1 MVQSREHIAFENR
14 YYKSEW
20 KEWVPGYEGKVRY
33 KDGTFALNEDGSRTV
48 YDGSTMLMGFVRPDG
63 TLVSDYPEGEQEYSL
78 TFLRAAA
85 EVEV

>member
-63 TLVSDYPEGEQEYSL
+63 MLVSDYPEGDQEYSM